1 MKIDKDIIENAIKQ
15 GMPRKPMP
23 EDFRNEK
30 SFEEAYGYWM
40 ERFGRVLAL
49 RQQAKNNNK
58 TSG

>member
-15 GMPRKPMP
+15 GMPPKPMP
-23 EDFRNEK
+23 EDFSNEE
-30 SFEEAYGYWM
+30 SFEESYGYWM

-58 TSG
+58 T

>member
-15 GMPRKPMP
+15 GMPPKPMP
-23 EDFRNEK
+23 EDFSNEEF
-30 SFEEAYGYWM
+30 FEEAYGYWM

-58 TSG
+58 T

>member
-15 GMPRKPMP
+15 GMHPKPMP
-23 EDFRNEK
+23 EDFSNEEL
-30 SFEEAYGYWM
+30 FEEAYGYWM

-58 TSG
+58 T